1 MELPETFW
9 QAIKLVGGFALIIL
23 GCSFAVKFVQ
33 AAFVGKVAY
42 WSGLEKFGFL
52 FSPITLFISPLL
64 IHLPFDPKKSLIRVR
79 QQLWVHLFFGPVFF
93 MLSLMFVTAGVDM
106 MGMPGATTLNTVL
119 TLNNPSVPPV
129 ILYAPPFQYR
139 FPFLK
144 KATRTVF
151 RALTTRIPE
160 DKKNSYNA
168 YERQGHDVENYT
180 KHEHNDWLDE
190 DEPVVAAPPRK

>member
-9 QAIKLVGGFALIIL
+9 QAIKLVSGFGLIIL
-23 GCSFAVKFVQ
+23 GFSFAWKFVQ

-64 IHLPFDPKKSLIRVR
+64 IHLPYDPKKSLIHVR
-79 QQLWVHLFFGPVFF
+79 QQLWVHLVFGPVFF
-93 MLSLMFVTAGVDM
+93 MLALMFVTAGVDTL
-106 MGMPGATTLNTVL
+106 GLPGATTLNTVL

-129 ILYAPPFQYR
+129 ILYAPPMSYR

-151 RALTTRIPE
+151 KALTIRIPE
-160 DKKNSYNA
+160 DKANSYNV
-168 YERQGHDVENYT
+168 YERQGKDVEIYSQGE
-180 KHEHNDWLDE
+180 KNDWLYE
-190 DEPVVAAPPRK
+190 DEPVGAQKNR